1 MVSDRFRLRVAEL
14 HDGAIASGA
23 WQRLFVV
30 SACSYLLITGLA
42 LAASI
47 ASNHGVFVYS
57 LDDPY
62 IHLSMARNWLRAHSV
77 GITPD
82 SFAPASSSPLWTAL
96 IVVCSL
102 GIGLHDSLP
111 LWLNVLASLGT
122 LAVFWWARAQLRQRA
137 AAVSGEDDGPRW
149 TWVALALPILLN
161 LPGLTLCGMEH
172 VLHAALVLA
181 FVAAV
186 FCDANLVVCC
196 VLAALLPLVRL
207 ESVFVTSAAAFV
219 LLRRHQ
225 LPRALLLLASSAL
238 PVVLLGVAMRAHGGF
253 LLPNSIVAKAVP
265 PLLWAWLEKWGL
277 SAAGLLVNPL
287 LLVILLFSLR
297 YRRGQARLIA
307 DGFTFAFLLALQH
320 VLLSTVGGIGLI
332 DRYES
337 YVIDV
342 GLLFML
348 ASPADEIRERG
359 FRYVERALIVCGSVE
374 KVCVLLT
381 ALLATTEIYAQQYQM
396 GRLITQQLP
405 RAGVAVNDIGIVSLR
420 AGGPVVDLAG
430 LGSTDELRVLRAAG
444 GDTRALD
451 QRQIDP
457 ILDAHGIDVIMLYP
471 HWFSEKLYGGWQRV
485 ASWTLPR
492 PAIVVGGS
500 SVVFFARDREHARE
514 LARRLRAFERELPP
528 GVRAAYAK
536 LAAD

>member
-1 MVSDRFRLRVAEL
+1 L
-14 HDGAIASGA
+14 HDGPVARSA
-23 WQRLFVV
+23 WQRLFAV
-30 SACSYLLITGLA
+30 SACSYLLLTGVV

-62 IHLSMARNWLRAHSV
+62 IHLSMARNWLRVHGV

-96 IVVCSL
+96 IVACSAVF
-102 GIGLHDSLP
+102 GLHDSLP
-111 LWLNVLASLGT
+111 LWLNLLSGLAT
-122 LAVFWWARAQLRQRA
+122 LAVFWWARARLRQRA
-137 AAVSGEDDGPRW
+137 AAVSGDDDGPRW
-149 TWVALALPILLN
+149 TWMALALPILLN

-181 FVAAV
+181 FVGAV
-186 FCDANLVVCC
+186 FCDASLGGCC

-207 ESVFVTSAAAFV
+207 ESVFVTGAAAFV
-219 LLRRHQ
+219 LARRRQ
-225 LPRALLLLASSAL
+225 LPRAALLLACSAL
-238 PVVLLGVAMRAHGGF
+238 PIVLLGAWMRARGAF
-253 LLPNSIVAKAVP
+253 FLPNSIVAKAVP
-265 PLLWAWLEKWGL
+265 PLLSAWLEKWRM
-277 SAAGLLVNPL
+277 SAAGLAVNPL
-287 LLVILLFSLR
+287 LLLVLLFALR

-337 YVIDV
+337 YVIDAA
-342 GLLFML
+342 LLFML
-348 ASPADEIRERG
+348 ASPAPAIHERG
-359 FRYVERALIVCGSVE
+359 PRCVERVLIVCGGLE

-396 GRLITQQLP
+396 GRFIAEQLP
-405 RAGVAVNDIGIVSLR
+405 RAGVAVNDIGVVSLR
-420 AGGPVVDLAG
+420 ARGPVVDLAG
-430 LGSTDELRVLRAAG
+430 LGSTDVLRALRATG
-444 GDTRALD
+444 RDTRALD
-451 QRQIDP
+451 RRAIDP
-457 ILDAHGIDVIMLYP
+457 ILAAHGVDVIMIYP
-471 HWFSEKLYGGWQRV
+471 HWFSERLYGGWRRV

-500 SVVFFARDREHARE
+500 SVVFFARDREHARR
-514 LARRLRAFERELPP
+514 LAQHLHAFERELPP
-528 GVRAAYAK
+528 GVRAAYAR
-536 LAAD
+536 LAP